1 MVDHDGNPVAMK
13 DEKGKPMNIP
23 LLRNKVTKRR
33 GLLSKQNARGR
44 RFVKRSISRFC
55 ITMRSR

>member
-1 MVDHDGNPVAMK
+1 MK